1 LSLISGRVAIANG
14 ALSQGDAFFKSAINL
29 LKEVPQ
35 YMDLDSKRISTES
48 FMSCFLC
55 NFFSTLLVVPDDP
68 DRERL
73 LLVKGVL
80 NSLEDYK
87 WQDGSDAKYRV
98 YMNGICLLSAI
109 CQDKYIYSV
118 DKGNLIL

>member
-1 LSLISGRVAIANG
+1 MCYLPSHTVNGQACIAYCFVTIPSVDAILSRLNLSLISGRVAIANG

-55 NFFSTLLVVPDDP
+55 NFFSTLLVVPVSWSRDSHMI
-68 DRERL
+68 
-73 LLVKGVL
+73 VT
-80 NSLEDYK
+80 
-87 WQDGSDAKYRV
+87 
-98 YMNGICLLSAI
+98 
-109 CQDKYIYSV
+109 
-118 DKGNLIL
+118 